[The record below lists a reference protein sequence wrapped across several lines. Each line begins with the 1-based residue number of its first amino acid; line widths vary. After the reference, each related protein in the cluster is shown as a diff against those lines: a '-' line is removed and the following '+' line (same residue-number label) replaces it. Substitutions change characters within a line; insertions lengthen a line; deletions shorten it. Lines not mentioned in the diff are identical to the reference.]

1 MSFLLTTPEEF
12 RNATISGN
20 FGYVCLKKT
29 RVWKSRDY
37 RDQYFS
43 ESYIFKMFSAH
54 IVFSNTFGLYRVSG
68 KLRFHAWQQQQIN
81 NNKNLF
87 LFLIMGM
94 NFKNN

>member
-20 FGYVCLKKT
+20 FGYVCLRKT

-43 ESYIFKMFSAH
+43 ESSIFKMFSAH

-68 KLRFHAWQQQQIN
+68 KLRFHAWQQQQTQQQQKFIPFFN
-81 NNKNLF
+81 NGHEFQK
-87 LFLIMGM
+87 
-94 NFKNN
+94 